1 MPDLEKPKRS
11 TRKKTKKG
19 EVLTL
24 LNFRSAPEIADNVL
38 FILID
43 GSEVEI
49 TEDLGEWLKVTFEK
63 TTGYVMAQYV
73 KRVD

>member
-11 TRKKTKKG
+11 TRKKPKKA

-24 LNFRSAPEIADNVL
+24 LNFRTAPEIAENVL
-38 FILID
+38 FILKP
-43 GSEVEI
+43 GTEI
-49 TEDLGEWLKVTFEK
+49 EIAEDLGEWLKVTHEK
-63 TTGYVMAQYV
+63 ITGYIMAQYV

>member
-11 TRKKTKKG
+11 TRKKPKKG

-24 LNFRSAPEIADNVL
+24 LYFRSAPEIADNVL
-38 FILID
+38 SILKK
-43 GSEVEI
+43 GSELEI
-49 TEDLGEWLKVTFEK
+49 TEDLGEWLKVTHEK
-63 TTGYVMAQYV
+63 STGYVMAQYV

>member
-1 MPDLEKPKRS
+1 MPELEKPKRS

-38 FILID
+38 FILKNR
-43 GSEVEI
+43 SELEI
-49 TEDLGEWLKVTFEK
+49 TEDLGEWLKVTYEK

>member
-11 TRKKTKKG
+11 TRKKPKKG

-38 FILID
+38 FILKD
-43 GSEVEI
+43 RSELEI
-49 TEDLGEWLKVTFEK
+49 TEDLGEWLKVTYEK
-63 TTGYVMAQYV
+63 NTGYVMAQYV